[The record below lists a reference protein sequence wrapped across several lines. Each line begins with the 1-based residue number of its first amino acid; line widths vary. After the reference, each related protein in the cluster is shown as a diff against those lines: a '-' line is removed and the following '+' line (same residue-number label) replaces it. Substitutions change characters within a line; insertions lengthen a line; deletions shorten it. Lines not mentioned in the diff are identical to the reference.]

1 MNTNRTTRTTRFA
14 AFMLAVLM
22 TVVVNGAML
31 WKFDTVAHET
41 NMAHS
46 GQIPI
51 VVTLE
56 TVNSIAPR
64 S

>member
-1 MNTNRTTRTTRFA
+1 
-14 AFMLAVLM
+14 MLAVLM
-22 TVVVNGAML
+22 TVVVNGVML

>member
-1 MNTNRTTRTTRFA
+1 
-14 AFMLAVLM
+14 MLAVLM

-56 TVNSIAPR
+56 TVNIIAPR